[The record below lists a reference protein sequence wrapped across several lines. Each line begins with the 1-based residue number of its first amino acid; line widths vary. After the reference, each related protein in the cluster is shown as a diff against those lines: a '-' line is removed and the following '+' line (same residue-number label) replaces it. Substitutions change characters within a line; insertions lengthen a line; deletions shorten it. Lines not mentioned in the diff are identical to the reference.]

1 MLKEYDLFGELVA
14 DDVFVPN
21 QKGNTRDIRR
31 GEMAEYITLFAL
43 GAMEYDPCQGPRS
56 GAVDIYVDVPDV
68 GVVRIQVKGRSNKR
82 KEKSVSFGFK
92 RGFHATQTGSY
103 DYEEDDFDIAACVLL
118 PARRVIFSHGV
129 KRSITYRTKEFE
141 IPDIERITFDQ
152 CLEKLSPVRRA

>member
-1 MLKEYDLFGELVA
+1 MLKNYDLFGELVH

-82 KEKSVSFGFK
+82 KEKSISFGFK
-92 RGFHATQTGSY
+92 RGFHATQTGQY
-103 DYEEDDFDIAACVLL
+103 DYDEDDFDRAACVLL